1 MVLLVRPK
9 ALDPTA
15 FDKEFW
21 AEIRERA
28 VEIARPLFADLF
40 LLGAEL
46 GRSITPAKAGR
57 KDLLPVDP
65 ALINRQLDVVLDEY
79 VDDWWRGL
87 QKTTDE
93 GLRAAIRRAATE
105 GTGVEGVMKD
115 IEPLFAPSR
124 IQRIASTESTRLLGL
139 GAQATYAASGLEE
152 WEWQTVR
159 DARVDPVCREL
170 QGKRFP
176 METAFGPRHVNCRC
190 FPKPVVP
197 EGGAPAA
204 PPPAPRARRQPQEE
218 PAAQVP
224 PWPKGGFKSRK
235 QVEAFLQK
243 TFPETDFD
251 FELMPTKVAN
261 AMGQEFHRLATA
273 FPAVQKRLL
282 YVGTNRNVRGKAL
295 PYVKEISDGVNHYGH
310 ATFDGKSISLNPRF
324 FSVPSEV
331 LGRRYAMDQVT
342 GWHPVMP
349 TPTDY
354 SAILTHEYGHLVQF
368 WLEASTSQVTSAAR
382 ASGLGL
388 VRDTFNMWA
397 EKHRPIHI
405 STYGDE
411 NFREGWA
418 EAFVVL
424 EKGKTPT
431 NVVAREFVRAQKTL
445 LTALNESKWRN
456 AGKPVFTL
464 DIRQDAEALRRAN
477 EENHRLA
484 ELLDLK
490 E

>member
-1 MVLLVRPK
+1 M
-9 ALDPTA
+9 DPRA
-15 FDKEFW
+15 FGKDFW

-28 VEIARPLFADLF
+28 IEIARPLFTDLF

-57 KDLLPVDP
+57 KELLPVDP
-65 ALINRQLDVVLDEY
+65 ALINRQLDLVLDEY
-79 VDDWWRGL
+79 MDDWWRGL

-93 GLRAAIRRAATE
+93 GLRAAIRRASAA

-115 IEPLFAPSR
+115 IAPLFSPGR
-124 IQRIASTESTRLLGL
+124 LQRIAATESTRLLGL

-159 DARVDPVCREL
+159 DARVDPICREL

-176 METAFGPRHVNCRC
+176 METAFGPAHVSCRC
-190 FPKPVVP
+190 YPKPVVP
-197 EGGAPAA
+197 EGGAPARPTA
-204 PPPAPRARRQPQEE
+204 GPGG
-218 PAAQVP
+218 QVRP
-224 PWPKGGFKSRK
+224 GAEAKTAPWPKAGFKSRK
-235 QVEAFLQK
+235 QVETFLRK

-282 YVGTNRNVRGKAL
+282 YVGMNRNVRGKAL
-295 PYVKEISDGVNHYGH
+295 PYVKEIVDRRKTYAH
-310 ATFDGKSISLNPRF
+310 ATVDGKSISLNPHF
-324 FSVPSEV
+324 FSQPSDV
-331 LGRRYAMDQVT
+331 LGRRIAWDQTT
-342 GWHPVMP
+342 GWHPAMP
-349 TPTDY
+349 DPTDY
-354 SAILTHEYGHLVQF
+354 TSILTHEYGHQIQF

-382 ASGLGL
+382 VSGVGL

-397 EKHRPIHI
+397 DTHRPIHVSI
-405 STYGDE
+405 YGDE

-418 EAFVVL
+418 EAFVVAQ
-424 EKGKTPT
+424 KGKTPT
-431 NVVAREFVRAQKTL
+431 NVGAREFVRAQKTL
-445 LTALNESKWRN
+445 LAALDESKWRN
-456 AGKPVFTL
+456 AGKPVFTS

-477 EENHRLA
+477 EENHRLS